1 MAVAPGGVGWVEAR
15 LYERRQPGLQM
26 VVIERQTTYDCAPTL
41 TDEQVLR
48 FTKDGVLTFP
58 AVVPEAINR
67 RCVEFLDALAERNA
81 GASRGHFG
89 PSDVD
94 PVELLAEEW
103 FVDSVLLC
111 PEVAGAVRSL
121 LGAAFGLPI
130 LLHNHRVTP
139 ANSPAA
145 EQGWHHVRL
154 APLPCPFPRCCPH
167 PTTTPPRLSGT
178 CTVARQ
184 DGGSQFAPGGDFA
197 DGGWV
202 ELNYLQVFY
211 YPQPVSAE
219 MGPTELCV
227 ICAPLLSL
235 GSIVRPTC
243 KTSAGGLAL
252 GGRQRWGAADGDPA
266 HRLGRRHR
274 LHHRLPHP

>member
-1 MAVAPGGVGWVEAR
+1 
-15 LYERRQPGLQM
+15 M

-41 TDEQVLR
+41 TDEQVLK
-48 FTKDGVLTFP
+48 FTKDGVLTLP

-81 GASRGHFG
+81 ALGASRGHFG

-94 PVELLAEEW
+94 PVELLGEEW
-103 FVDSVLLC
+103 FVDGVLLC

-154 APLPCPFPRCCPH
+154 APLPCPFPRCCPPLPPPPPHSH
-167 PTTTPPRLSGT
+167 PTYPGSAVHVRWLW
-178 CTVARQ
+178 Q

>member
-1 MAVAPGGVGWVEAR
+1 
-15 LYERRQPGLQM
+15 M

-41 TDEQVLR
+41 TDEQILR

-81 GASRGHFG
+81 ALGASRGHFG

-103 FVDSVLLC
+103 FVDGVLLC

-154 APLPCPFPRCCPH
+154 APLPCPLPRCCPPLPPPHSH
-167 PTTTPPRLSGT
+167 PTRLSGT
-178 CTVARQ
+178 R
-184 DGGSQFAPGGDFA
+184 GGSGRTAAHSLLRVAISPTAVGWSSTICRSSTTPSPSAPIWDRRS
-197 DGGWV
+197 
-202 ELNYLQVFY
+202 
-211 YPQPVSAE
+211 SA
-219 MGPTELCV
+219 
-227 ICAPLLSL
+227 
-235 GSIVRPTC
+235 
-243 KTSAGGLAL
+243 
-252 GGRQRWGAADGDPA
+252 
-266 HRLGRRHR
+266 
-274 LHHRLPHP
+274 

>member
-1 MAVAPGGVGWVEAR
+1 
-15 LYERRQPGLQM
+15 M

-81 GASRGHFG
+81 ALGASRGHFG

-103 FVDSVLLC
+103 FVDGVLLC

-154 APLPCPFPRCCPH
+154 APLPCPLPRCCPH
-167 PTTTPPRLSGT
+167 PSRPTPAERYMYGGSGRTAAHSLLRVAISPTAVGWSSTICRSSTTPSPSAPRWALPS
-178 CTVARQ
+178 
-184 DGGSQFAPGGDFA
+184 
-197 DGGWV
+197 
-202 ELNYLQVFY
+202 
-211 YPQPVSAE
+211 SA
-219 MGPTELCV
+219 
-227 ICAPLLSL
+227 
-235 GSIVRPTC
+235 
-243 KTSAGGLAL
+243 
-252 GGRQRWGAADGDPA
+252 
-266 HRLGRRHR
+266 
-274 LHHRLPHP
+274 

>member
-1 MAVAPGGVGWVEAR
+1 MGGGSR
-15 LYERRQPGLQM
+15 RQYERRQPGLQM

-81 GASRGHFG
+81 ALGASRGHFG

-94 PVELLAEEW
+94 PVELLGEEW
-103 FVDSVLLC
+103 FVDGVLLC

-145 EQGWHHVRL
+145 EQGWHHVRAL
-154 APLPCPFPRCCPH
+154 SPPPLLPPPHNH
-167 PTTTPPRLSGT
+167 PTPAQRYMYGGSGRTAAHSLLRVAISPTAVGWSSTICRSSTTPSPS
-178 CTVARQ
+178 
-184 DGGSQFAPGGDFA
+184 APIWA
-197 DGGWV
+197 
-202 ELNYLQVFY
+202 LRS
-211 YPQPVSAE
+211 SA
-219 MGPTELCV
+219 
-227 ICAPLLSL
+227 
-235 GSIVRPTC
+235 
-243 KTSAGGLAL
+243 
-252 GGRQRWGAADGDPA
+252 
-266 HRLGRRHR
+266 
-274 LHHRLPHP
+274 

>member
-1 MAVAPGGVGWVEAR
+1 
-15 LYERRQPGLQM
+15 M

-81 GASRGHFG
+81 ALGASRGHFG

-94 PVELLAEEW
+94 PVELLGVEW
-103 FVDSVLLC
+103 FVDGVLLC

-154 APLPCPFPRCCPH
+154 APLPCPLPRAAAAPQPPH
-167 PTTTPPRLSGT
+167 PGSAVHIMYGGSGRTAAHSLLRVAISPTAVGWSSTICRSSTTPSPSAPRWALRS
-178 CTVARQ
+178 
-184 DGGSQFAPGGDFA
+184 
-197 DGGWV
+197 
-202 ELNYLQVFY
+202 
-211 YPQPVSAE
+211 SA
-219 MGPTELCV
+219 
-227 ICAPLLSL
+227 
-235 GSIVRPTC
+235 
-243 KTSAGGLAL
+243 
-252 GGRQRWGAADGDPA
+252 
-266 HRLGRRHR
+266 
-274 LHHRLPHP
+274 